1 MGEVLPF
8 TPTALLQAKYS
19 RDLER
24 EADRHAM
31 TMLAGNGIPRE
42 RLAVMLERIDSSVR
56 ESGDAGV
63 IAGYLSSHPVTR
75 ERLEAIRGGATP

>member
-1 MGEVLPF
+1 
-8 TPTALLQAKYS
+8 
-19 RDLER
+19 
-24 EADRHAM
+24 M
-31 TMLAGNGIPRE
+31 TTLDGNGIPRR
-42 RLAVMLERIDSSVR
+42 RLAAMLERIDASAR